1 MVQPEHEHT
10 LNVWLADLLRKNHGI
25 DARQEQRQAG
35 GGWMD
40 VEVHIGPVKIALEAE
55 QGQSAAKKRE
65 AIGDADRKLKRRNA
79 DCAIAVCYPSG
90 IASQEAIADSRM
102 LWTIRNPS
110 NLVPAASARW
120 SDADL
125 SEMASIIKLA
135 PMQLGNPDLAAAAL
149 SASLDRAVGRL
160 SEAQKRE
167 IARSLD
173 LPQGKST
180 RLAGQS
186 GSRWN
191 QAAKRAMLVVTTAMM
206 FHSRLD
212 SHRNELRPEF
222 DSRQPE
228 GTPFVSAWPPMMA
241 QECVRDTDPIGAFG
255 GAWDL
260 WLAVDYKPI
269 FATAQS
275 ALNGCPHDSAFTA
288 AIRETGEAALALT
301 RDISGLRHDLLGRIF
316 HTVLDTARYDGSFY
330 TTTAA
335 ATLLASLAITDD
347 MCDWNDPESIAK
359 LRITDPACG
368 TGTLLMAAAER
379 IRDLS
384 LALVTTARWRR
395 RSLKK

>member
-10 LNVWLADLLRKNHGI
+10 LSVWLADLLRKNHGI

-40 VEVHIGPVKIALEAE
+40 IEVHIGPVKIALEAE

-65 AIGDADRKLKRRNA
+65 AIGYADRKLKRRNA
-79 DCAIAVCYPSG
+79 DCAIAVCYPDG
-90 IASQEAIADSRM
+90 IASQEEIADSRM
-102 LWTIRNPS
+102 LWTIRNPN
-110 NLVPAASARW
+110 NLVPSASARW

-125 SEMASIIKLA
+125 SEMAYIIKLA

-186 GSRWN
+186 SSRWN

-228 GTPFVSAWPPMMA
+228 GTPFVSAWPPVMA
-241 QECVRDTDPIGAFG
+241 QQCVRDTDPIGAFG
-255 GAWDL
+255 RAWDL

-275 ALNGCPHDSAFTA
+275 ALNGCPHDSAFAA
-288 AIRETGEAALALT
+288 AIRETGEAALCT
-301 RDISGLRHDLLGRIF
+301 DSGYKRI
-316 HTVLDTARYDGSFY
+316 A
-330 TTTAA
+330 
-335 ATLLASLAITDD
+335 
-347 MCDWNDPESIAK
+347 P
-359 LRITDPACG
+359 
-368 TGTLLMAAAER
+368 
-379 IRDLS
+379 
-384 LALVTTARWRR
+384 
-395 RSLKK
+395 